1 MFMEKIEKL
10 LEPVKVGSFTF
21 RNRMVLSPMLTCSA
35 DDDNSVSDDTVRYYT
50 ERAEGGVGAIIT
62 EYFYVDEKASKARGR
77 QLANTGDRY
86 LPGMKRL
93 VAGVKAYGC
102 SIIMQICHCGRQT
115 SEKWIGMQPVAP
127 SPVPNMGTMPRE
139 LTIDE
144 IIEIQEAFQ
153 DAAERAARA
162 GFDGVEVH
170 GAHGYLLN
178 TFASEATNKRT
189 DAYGGSWD
197 NMMRFSIETVAKVR
211 SGLGSDK
218 ILGYRINGSD
228 FIPGGITED
237 QLRVFAKRLEQSG
250 VDYLHVSG
258 GMQES
263 MQYLIQPMYVP
274 REVLVPFAAIVKKVV
289 KIPVISVGSH
299 TPETAERTLKSG
311 KADLIAFGRALIADP
326 QLPHKIREGR
336 QADIRPCLR
345 CNGGC
350 VGHSSKNERI
360 LCEINPVI
368 GRWHWD
374 YFAKA
379 PKGKKKIA
387 VVGGGIAGL
396 ESARLAALRGHE
408 VHVYE
413 RMGLLGGHLVEGS
426 VPFFK
431 EEVVRYLHW
440 QKKQLGDLNVA
451 IHLNDEMTPEK
462 ARQTN
467 ADVVVIAVG
476 SEFIPPLFPVDST
489 DVMMADKALL
499 HPHTVR
505 EPLAIIG
512 GGIVGSE
519 TALYFAGELGK
530 KVILIEALEDILLAE
545 SNPINR
551 KAMIKGLSDSG
562 AAIYRGTKVTGIC
575 SGKISCVDTHGNIL
589 EFEPASVIIAL
600 GLRPNRYPI
609 DAYRNAAPV
618 VVCVGDCGGVR
629 NIAGAIEDAFQ
640 AANRHFI

>member
-1 MFMEKIEKL
+1 MDKIEKL
-10 LEPVKVGSFTF
+10 LESLKVGSRTL

-35 DDDNSVSDDTVRYYT
+35 NDDGSVSDDTVRYYT

-62 EYFYVDEKASKARGR
+62 EYFYIDEKASKARGR
-77 QLANTGDRY
+77 QLANTGGRY

-93 VAGVKAYGC
+93 ASSVKGLGC
-102 SIIMQICHCGRQT
+102 AIIMQLCHAGRQT
-115 SEKWIGMQPVAP
+115 SEKWIGRQPVAP
-127 SPVPNMGTMPRE
+127 SPVPNMGTLPRE
-139 LTIDE
+139 LTINE
-144 IIEIQEAFQ
+144 IIEIEEAFRA
-153 DAAERAARA
+153 AAERAATA

-197 NMMRFSIETVAKVR
+197 NMMRCSIETVAKVR
-211 SGLGSDK
+211 ATLGRDK

-237 QLRVFAKRLEQSG
+237 QLRIFAKRLEESG
-250 VDYLHVSG
+250 VDYLHVSA

-263 MQYLIQPMYVP
+263 MHYLIQPLYIP
-274 REVLVPFAAIVKKVV
+274 EAVLVPFAAVVKEAV

-299 TPETAERTLKSG
+299 TPETAERTLKEG

-326 QLPHKIREGR
+326 ELPRKIREGR

-350 VGHSSKNERI
+350 VGHSSRNEMI

-368 GRWHWD
+368 GRWDWD
-374 YFAKA
+374 YFTKA
-379 PKGKKKIA
+379 PNGKKKIA
-387 VVGGGIAGL
+387 VIGGGIAGL

-413 RMGLLGGHLVEGS
+413 KTGLLGGHLVEGI
-426 VPFFK
+426 VPGFK
-431 EEVVRYLHW
+431 EGLGRYLRW
-440 QKKQLGDLNVA
+440 QKKQLGDLHVA
-451 IHLNDEMTPEK
+451 IHLNAGMTPEK
-462 ARQTN
+462 AKEMD
-467 ADVVVIAVG
+467 ADVVVVAVG
-476 SEFIPPLFPVDST
+476 SEFIPPPFPVDST
-489 DVMMADKALL
+489 DVMMADAALL
-499 HPHTVR
+499 YPHTVR
-505 EPLAIIG
+505 EPMAIIG
-512 GGIVGSE
+512 GGIVGCE
-519 TALYFAGELGK
+519 TALYFAGELGR
-530 KVILIEALEDILLAE
+530 KVILIEALDDILSAE

-551 KAMIKGLSDSG
+551 KAMIKGLIDSG
-562 AAIYRGTKVTGIC
+562 AAIHRGTKVTGIR
-575 SGKISCVDTHGNIL
+575 SGKISCLDRRNKVV

-600 GLRPNRYPI
+600 GLRPKEDSVDEYK
-609 DAYRNAAPV
+609 DAAPV
-618 VVCVGDCGGVR
+618 VVRAGDCSSVR

-640 AANRHFI
+640 IANKYFI